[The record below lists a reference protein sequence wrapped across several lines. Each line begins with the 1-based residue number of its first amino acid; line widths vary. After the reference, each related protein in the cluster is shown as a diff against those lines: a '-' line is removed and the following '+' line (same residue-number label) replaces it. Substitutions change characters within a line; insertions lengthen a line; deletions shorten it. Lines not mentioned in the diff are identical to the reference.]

1 MISVSQFVLLLFF
14 KACCSKRSYFGE
26 HSVHM
31 SVVSLP
37 MFVSNIVYALETN
50 DVTHGLETLPKALQ
64 AQALTAFTSNF
75 GLVGGSLTSTL
86 FQHQHG
92 LDI

>member
-1 MISVSQFVLLLFF
+1 MTPFVLLLFV
-14 KACCSKRSYFGE
+14 KACCSPRSYFGK

-64 AQALTAFTSNF
+64 ALALTALTSNGLVWLVSSGRF
-75 GLVGGSLTSTL
+75 GLVW
-86 FQHQHG
+86 
-92 LDI
+92 